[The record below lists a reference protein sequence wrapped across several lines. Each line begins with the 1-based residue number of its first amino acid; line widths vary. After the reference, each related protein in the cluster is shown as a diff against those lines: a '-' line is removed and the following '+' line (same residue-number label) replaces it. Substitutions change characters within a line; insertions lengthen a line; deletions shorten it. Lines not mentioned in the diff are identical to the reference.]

1 MGLPDDST
9 VLILTLIWG
18 SCVVVGKCDIRNSV
32 VTDNKDTKG
41 FSLTGFVRVLI
52 SGKAMLQGLWL
63 YLSSFSLLFNY
74 RRFSI
79 PNQEPS
85 RSFGCARYLCRTVS
99 FLLPY
104 QVFQPWI
111 QYMWRRIAYAKHKH
125 VIIRN
130 QQHLKMRFGSLLRE
144 DSEPNEENRA
154 KLLYGSATMNNV
166 LFLSV
171 FLALVYFRE
180 LMWDFSAEVLIML
193 IVCVVIRVFCSF
205 RSVFPLWTSS
215 ITFLPYPFTISL
227 IYVLDYIFGWS

>member
-125 VIIRN
+125 
-130 QQHLKMRFGSLLRE
+130 
-144 DSEPNEENRA
+144 
-154 KLLYGSATMNNV
+154 LYGSATMNNV
-166 LFLSV
+166 LFLLV

-180 LMWDFSAEVLIML
+180 LMWDFSALVLIML
-193 IVCVVIRVFCSF
+193 IVCVV
-205 RSVFPLWTSS
+205 TKY
-215 ITFLPYPFTISL
+215 LPNE
-227 IYVLDYIFGWS
+227 